1 MKRLPPSEKMRNEL
15 RRYLAQGS
23 MAKESMISGLVQRA
37 TQMIVQELL
46 EEEAKECVG
55 REYYERSNEAEA
67 VHRNGYEPLRVKT
80 GEGKLTV
87 YKPQVRNSEEPFQ
100 SRLGAFLKGNSDVL
114 EKLALEMY
122 ARGLSTRDIEDALQ
136 EATGERVLSKS
147 AASRISE
154 KLYEEFEEFQ
164 SRDLSG
170 YDVEYLFLDAVYES
184 IRKRFGVKEAVLCA
198 WGICRDG
205 RKVLLHMTIG
215 NKESEACWV
224 EMARDMGR
232 RGLPAPTTISSDGAP
247 GLIKAIEGVFPKSLR
262 LRCWFHRMRNLAGKV
277 PTEAWPE
284 LKAQIVAIR
293 EAATLEQ
300 GKQLAALFIRENQRD
315 YPSLVKAFK
324 DDLDALLNVLR
335 VPAAHRKYVRT
346 TNIIERSFEEERR
359 RTKIIPGFL
368 TEKSALKLVFSV
380 LIRATKR
387 WQRVNFDALT
397 IARLD
402 KLRSDLGLEIK
413 HVEEVS

>member
-1 MKRLPPSEKMRNEL
+1 MKRLPPSDKMRNEL
-15 RRYLAQGS
+15 RRYLAQGT
-23 MAKESMISGLVQRA
+23 MAKESMISGLAQRA

-46 EEEAKECVG
+46 EEEAKEFVG
-55 REYYERSNEAEA
+55 REYYERSNKAEA
-67 VHRNGYEPLRVKT
+67 VHRNGYEPFRVKT

-100 SRLGAFLKGNSDVL
+100 SRLGVFLKGNSDVL

-147 AASRISE
+147 AASRIGE
-154 KLYEEFEEFQ
+154 KLYEEFDAFQ
-164 SRDLSG
+164 NRDLSV
-170 YDVEYLFLDAVYES
+170 YEVEYLFVDAVYES
-184 IRKRFGVKEAVLCA
+184 IRKRFEVKEAVLCA

-205 RKVLLHMTIG
+205 SKVLLHMTIG

-224 EMARDMGR
+224 EMLRDMVR
-232 RGLPAPTTISSDGAP
+232 RGLPEPTTVSSDGAP
-247 GLIKAIEGVFPKSLR
+247 GLIKAIASVFPKSLR

-277 PTEAWPE
+277 PAEAWPE
-284 LKAQIVAIR
+284 IKAQLVAIR
-293 EAATLEQ
+293 EAANLEQ

-359 RTKIIPGFL
+359 RTKVIPGFL

-402 KLRSDLGLEIK
+402 KLRSEIGLKIR

>member
-1 MKRLPPSEKMRNEL
+1 MRKEL
-15 RRYLAQGS
+15 RQYVAQGT
-23 MAKESMISGLVQRA
+23 MAKESMISGLAQRA
-37 TQMIVQELL
+37 TKMIVQELL
-46 EEEAKECVG
+46 EEEAKEFVG
-55 REYYERSNEAEA
+55 REYYERSQEGDTA
-67 VHRNGYEPLRVKT
+67 HRNGYEPYRIKT
-80 GEGKLTV
+80 SEGKIAV
-87 YKPQVRNSEEPFQ
+87 YKPQVRHSEEPFQ

-136 EATGERVLSKS
+136 EATGELVLSKS
-147 AASRISE
+147 AASRIGE
-154 KLYEEFEEFQ
+154 KLYEEFEAFQ
-164 SRDLSG
+164 NRDLSG
-170 YDVEYLFLDAVYES
+170 YEVEYLFLDAVYES
-184 IRKRFGVKEAVLCA
+184 IRKRFGVKEALLCA

-224 EMARDMGR
+224 EMARDMVR
-232 RGLPAPTTISSDGAP
+232 RGLPAPTTVSSDGAP
-247 GLIKAIEGVFPKSLR
+247 GLIKAIESIFAKSLR

-277 PTEAWPE
+277 PMEAWSE
-284 LKAQIVAIR
+284 IKAQLVAIR
-293 EAATLEQ
+293 EAANLEQ

-359 RTKIIPGFL
+359 RTKVIPGFL

-402 KLRSDLGLEIK
+402 KLRDDLGLETRQ
-413 HVEEVS
+413 VEEVS

>member
-46 EEEAKECVG
+46 EEEAKEFVG

-215 NKESEACWV
+215 NKEREACWG
-224 EMARDMGR
+224 EMARDMVR